1 MAVFNEINVGRF
13 NRYLQKLL
21 QIKGGPPVPSL
32 AGEINPAPSIDV
44 ETDTWDLQTWEQFF
58 QYSSVAAGGIG
69 TNRAAWLRN
78 RVASGIIAIVDSIES
93 ANSGAA
99 LSAIPIMFK
108 RSAVATDDQGI
119 LLTPPGLD
127 NRARVQPMC
136 RFTTGA
142 TALAGFIN

>member
-32 AGEINPAPSIDV
+32 AGEISPALSIDV
-44 ETDTWDLQTWEQFF
+44 EADTWYLQSWEQFA

-69 TNRAAWLRN
+69 TNAAAVLRN
-78 RVASGIIAIVDSIES
+78 PVASGIIAILDSIES

-99 LSAIPIMFK
+99 LSAIPFMF
-108 RSAVATDDQGI
+108 
-119 LLTPPGLD
+119 
-127 NRARVQPMC
+127 
-136 RFTTGA
+136 
-142 TALAGFIN
+142 